1 MHMQHDFNSRGK
13 AIINHKYAKETGY
26 VRVSAL
32 AIYDSLRISTLYK
45 FYKTSSIAYYKN
57 V

>member
-1 MHMQHDFNSRGK
+1 MQHDFNSRGK